1 MQKRIGLYLL
11 IGLLLVS
18 FASATIFDDLDD
30 FKNNLGIDE
39 PLIILL
45 VRVAILILITVLLFE
60 ALSHVGLSQHTAGI
74 VSFILA
80 LISVVLIPG
89 GILIGIASTYG
100 TLLTLILL
108 LVPIGALMFIVYVVI
123 PGDRLIWRVVRIILI
138 LVVIWL
144 LFMFK
149 SWVST
154 NL

>member
-11 IGLLLVS
+11 MGLLLVS

-39 PLIILL
+39 PLLIVLI
-45 VRVAILILITVLLFE
+45 RVAILVLVSVLLFE
-60 ALSHVGLSQHTAGI
+60 VLSHVGLSQHTAGI

-80 LISVVLIPG
+80 LISVVLIPSA
-89 GILIGIASTYG
+89 ILIGIASTYSVIV
-100 TLLTLILL
+100 TLLFILI
-108 LVPIGALMFIVYVVI
+108 PIGVLMFLVYVVI
-123 PGDRLIWRVVRIILI
+123 PGDRPIWRVVRIILI
-138 LVVIWL
+138 VVVIVL

-149 SWVST
+149 SWVMN